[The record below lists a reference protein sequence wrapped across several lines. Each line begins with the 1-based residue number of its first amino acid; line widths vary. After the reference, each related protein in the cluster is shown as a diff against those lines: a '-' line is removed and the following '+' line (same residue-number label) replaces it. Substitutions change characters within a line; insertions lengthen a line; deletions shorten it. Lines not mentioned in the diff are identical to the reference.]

1 MLQNGDEAPDFA
13 LSGSNGGPPTTY
25 RLSDHLDDGPV
36 VLAFY
41 PQDFSPV
48 CTEELC
54 TLHEGDFLEFVPGVD
69 LFGIS
74 TDGVYSHKEFA
85 AKHGFGFPLLSDTQG
100 DIAEAYDI
108 RYDEA
113 VSYEG
118 ADLGRVVKRSMFVID
133 TDRTIRYAWSVE
145 DPEIL
150 PDLLEAKAALDELTD
165 NGGGGVAV

>member
-1 MLQNGDEAPDFA
+1 MLQPGDEAPDFE
-13 LSGSNGGPPTTY
+13 LSGSSGDDPGPY

-54 TLHEGDFLEFVPGVD
+54 TLHEGDFFQFVPGVD

-85 AKHGFGFPLLSDTQG
+85 NKHGFDFPLLSDHDG
-100 DIAEAYDI
+100 EVASSYGV
-108 RYDEA
+108 RYE
-113 VSYEG
+113 EGLEFGG
-118 ADLGRVVKRSMFVID
+118 ADVGRVTKRSLFVVD
-133 TDRTIRYAWSVE
+133 TDRRVRYAWSTE
-145 DPEIL
+145 DPETL
-150 PDLLEAKAALDELTD
+150 PDLLEAKDALDDIADAGDEGTP
-165 NGGGGVAV
+165 A

>member
-1 MLQNGDEAPDFA
+1 MLQSGDRAPEFELTGSAGDEPR
-13 LSGSNGGPPTTY
+13 TY

-54 TLHEGDFLEFVPGVD
+54 TLHEGDYFQFVPGVD

-85 AKHGFGFPLLSDTQG
+85 DKHGFDFPLLADTDG
-100 DIAEAYDI
+100 EVAEAFGV
-108 RYDEA
+108 RYDER
-113 VSYEG
+113 VSYENVE
-118 ADLGRVVKRSMFVID
+118 LGRVTKRSLFIVD
-133 TDRTIRYAWSVE
+133 TDRTIRYAWVAE
-145 DPEIL
+145 DPGTL
-150 PDLLEAKAALDELTD
+150 PDLLVAKRRLDDLGD
-165 NGGGGVAV
+165 GGASA